1 MSVATLKA
9 SIENAAPFTIFPAPD
24 MDVLRAG
31 RRAAVS
37 MPSELFGEAW
47 DLLNLIAQ
55 GTGAPVDYPAIGFI
69 GACASLIGAKRKVRP
84 YTTSSWA
91 EPCIL
96 WVGAV
101 GDPSA
106 NKSPAL
112 DAITGPL
119 RAIEADH
126 AQDHIEAMRTWQADF
141 ERSKLEKAAWMDL
154 LKEAQKGG
162 FGTPRIPDNAVEP
175 DEPQRRRTMVMD
187 ATPEAVGAILAA
199 NPVGT
204 LSFRDE
210 LAGWLSSF
218 DRYSPG
224 GRTFWLE
231 AYNGKTFVIDRKGSK
246 APLVV
251 PFCGVSVAGG
261 IQPERLADALLSSVD
276 DGLVARFL
284 WAWPDPAPYA
294 RPRQL
299 ADMRLLEDIYRRLDG
314 LSWGI
319 NDEGKQT
326 AITMPLSASAAD
338 IFEAWGREN
347 REGLD
352 DSGALFKS
360 FAGKMPGVVL
370 RLALMAEL
378 ASWAMRAGPEPTEVS
393 AAMLAAAADWV
404 DRYAKPMAQR
414 VYGDASLPAVE
425 RNASIL
431 ARYIL
436 KSRFEQINKRDLK
449 RSPHKSHLP
458 TMRCAGPLDEAIAYL
473 SDSGWLLEEG
483 SRDGPTNGRKSGDY
497 LVNPAIYGG
506 A

>member
-1 MSVATLKA
+1 
-9 SIENAAPFTIFPAPD
+9 
-24 MDVLRAG
+24 
-31 RRAAVS
+31 
-37 MPSELFGEAW
+37 
-47 DLLNLIAQ
+47 
-55 GTGAPVDYPAIGFI
+55 
-69 GACASLIGAKRKVRP
+69 
-84 YTTSSWA
+84 
-91 EPCIL
+91 
-96 WVGAV
+96 
-101 GDPSA
+101 
-106 NKSPAL
+106 
-112 DAITGPL
+112 
-119 RAIEADH
+119 
-126 AQDHIEAMRTWQADF
+126 
-141 ERSKLEKAAWMDL
+141 
-154 LKEAQKGG
+154 
-162 FGTPRIPDNAVEP
+162 
-175 DEPQRRRTMVMD
+175 
-187 ATPEAVGAILAA
+187 
-199 NPVGT
+199 
-204 LSFRDE
+204 
-210 LAGWLSSF
+210 
-218 DRYSPG
+218 
-224 GRTFWLE
+224 
-231 AYNGKTFVIDRKGSK
+231 
-246 APLVV
+246 
-251 PFCGVSVAGG
+251 
-261 IQPERLADALLSSVD
+261 
-276 DGLVARFL
+276 
-284 WAWPDPAPYA
+284 
-294 RPRQL
+294 
-299 ADMRLLEDIYRRLDG
+299 MRLLEDIYRRLDG